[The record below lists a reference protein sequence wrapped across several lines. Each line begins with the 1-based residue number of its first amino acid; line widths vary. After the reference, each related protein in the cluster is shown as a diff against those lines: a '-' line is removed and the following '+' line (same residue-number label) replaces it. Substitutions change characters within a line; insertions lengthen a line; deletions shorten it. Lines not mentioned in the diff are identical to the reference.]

1 MRTTHSDSVG
11 PALRRAAAQLLILV
25 AFLGMSACGYSLA
38 GRGSFLPSYIN
49 TIGVPTF
56 TNQTAVFDVEQML
69 TQRVRAEFIGRGKY
83 RVVPDTTGVDALL
96 MGTIKSITVTP
107 AAVSEQGQATRYAV
121 AFTLDIEFRDLR
133 EDRVLWENPSLIFR
147 EEYEITTVTTAP
159 DPAAFFG
166 QASNAV
172 ERIAN
177 DFAKSVVSSI
187 LEAF

>member
-1 MRTTHSDSVG
+1 VLL
-11 PALRRAAAQLLILV
+11 AL
-25 AFLGMSACGYSLA
+25 SACGYSLA
-38 GRGSFLPSYIN
+38 GRGSFLPPYIN

-56 TNQTAVFDVEQML
+56 ANQTVVFDVEQLL

-83 RVVPDTTGVDALL
+83 RVVPEEKGVDAVLL
-96 MGTIKSITVTP
+96 GTIRSITVTP

-121 AFTLDIEFRDLR
+121 AFTLDIKFKDLK
-133 EDRVLWENPSLIFR
+133 EDRVLWENPSLVFR

-177 DFAKSVVSSI
+177 DCAKSIVSSV